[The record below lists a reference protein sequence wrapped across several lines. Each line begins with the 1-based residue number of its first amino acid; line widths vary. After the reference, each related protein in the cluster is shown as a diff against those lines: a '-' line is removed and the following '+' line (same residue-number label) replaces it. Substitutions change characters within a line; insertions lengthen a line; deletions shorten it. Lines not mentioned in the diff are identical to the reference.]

1 MHIVALEQMLPS
13 GEVYFRQVITSKL
26 PREPRMELI
35 LFSDLQFGPAPSGQV
50 ESAIFGISSSCFTKS
65 AGFISLTGEA
75 LLVSSSEAVL
85 LLRA

>member
-35 LFSDLQFGPAPSGQV
+35 LFSDLQFGPTPSGQV
-50 ESAIFGISSSCFTKS
+50 ESASFGISSSRFTKS
-65 AGFISLTGEA
+65 AGFISLTEEA
-75 LLVSSSEAVL
+75 LLVSTSEAVL
-85 LLRA
+85 FLRA

>member
-26 PREPRMELI
+26 PREPRMKLI
-35 LFSDLQFGPAPSGQV
+35 LFSDLQFGPTPSWQV

-65 AGFISLTGEA
+65 AGFILLTGEA
-75 LLVSSSEAVL
+75 LLVSTSEAVL
-85 LLRA
+85 FLRA

>member
-26 PREPRMELI
+26 PREPRTELI
-35 LFSDLQFGPAPSGQV
+35 LLRDLQFGSTPSGQV

-65 AGFISLTGEA
+65 AGFFSLTLEA
-75 LLVSSSEAVL
+75 LLVSTSEAVL
-85 LLRA
+85 FLRA

>member
-13 GEVYFRQVITSKL
+13 GEVYFRPVITSKL

-35 LFSDLQFGPAPSGQV
+35 LLSDPQLGPTPSGQV

-65 AGFISLTGEA
+65 AGFFSITREA
-75 LLVSSSEAVL
+75 LLVSTSEAVL
-85 LLRA
+85 FLRA

>member
-26 PREPRMELI
+26 PREPRTELI
-35 LFSDLQFGPAPSGQV
+35 LLRDLQFGPTPSGQV

-65 AGFISLTGEA
+65 AGFISLTLEA

-85 LLRA
+85 FLRA

>member
-35 LFSDLQFGPAPSGQV
+35 LFSDLQFGPTPSTVQV

-65 AGFISLTGEA
+65 IGFISLTGEA
-75 LLVSSSEAVL
+75 LLVSTSEAVL
-85 LLRA
+85 FL

>member
-26 PREPRMELI
+26 PREPRTELI
-35 LFSDLQFGPAPSGQV
+35 LLRDLQFGPTPSGQV

-65 AGFISLTGEA
+65 AGFFSLTLEA
-75 LLVSSSEAVL
+75 LLVSTSEAVL
-85 LLRA
+85 FLRA

>member
-26 PREPRMELI
+26 PREPRTELI
-35 LFSDLQFGPAPSGQV
+35 LLRDLQFGPTPSGQV

-65 AGFISLTGEA
+65 AGFFSLTLESFIGFHI
-75 LLVSSSEAVL
+75 
-85 LLRA
+85 